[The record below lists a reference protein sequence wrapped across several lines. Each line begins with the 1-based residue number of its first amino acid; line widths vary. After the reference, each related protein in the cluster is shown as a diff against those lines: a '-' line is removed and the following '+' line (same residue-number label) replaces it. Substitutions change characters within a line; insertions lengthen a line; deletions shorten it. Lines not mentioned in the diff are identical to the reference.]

1 MIVLR
6 FQTSAKKI
14 KKNEIIGSAVVNA
27 LELGGFTRFCATFI
41 GDDMGLCV
49 FLSHRSSAPDIQM
62 SELTHLYDVIEKVA
76 LSTATSLRVSI
87 LDIYVKF

>member
-6 FQTSAKKI
+6 FQTSSRKI

-49 FLSHRSSAPDIQM
+49 FLSHRSSAPDVQM
-62 SELTHLYDVIEKVA
+62 SELSRLYGVLEKAA
-76 LSTATSLRVSI
+76 LSAAASIKVSI
-87 LDIYVKF
+87 LDVYVKF